1 MVALRDLTE
10 QRPRVATEGAA
21 ESFDGDTHSLAA
33 ATDSVPLARRARRH
47 DYAVRVVSE
56 RRDGVL
62 VTQYMTD
69 LPAADRK
76 RRRTLERG
84 LRCELHL
91 VRIIPVGLPLD
102 TSTVPAE
109 VADLLAEGVAL

>member
-1 MVALRDLTE
+1 M
-10 QRPRVATEGAA
+10 RPERRESRPGPEAA
-21 ESFDGDTHSLAA
+21 IPQQTRPYVSLDDTASA
-33 ATDSVPLARRARRH
+33 PLAGRARRH

-91 VRIIPVGLPLD
+91 VRIVPVGLTLD
-102 TSTVPAE
+102 TSVVPSA
-109 VADLLAEGVAL
+109 VADLLGSEVV

>member
-1 MVALRDLTE
+1 MSA
-10 QRPRVATEGAA
+10 
-21 ESFDGDTHSLAA
+21 
-33 ATDSVPLARRARRH
+33 PLASRARRH

-91 VRIIPVGLPLD
+91 VRIVPVGLTLD
-102 TSTVPAE
+102 TSVVPSA
-109 VADLLAEGVAL
+109 VADLLGSEVV

>member
-1 MVALRDLTE
+1 MRFE
-10 QRPRVATEGAA
+10 RRESRPGPEAA
-21 ESFDGDTHSLAA
+21 SRQQTHPYVSPESTVSA
-33 ATDSVPLARRARRH
+33 PLASRARRH

-91 VRIIPVGLPLD
+91 VRIVPVGLALD
-102 TSTVPAE
+102 TTTAPTGL
-109 VADLLAEGVAL
+109 ADLLAEGVGAW

>member
-1 MVALRDLTE
+1 MRLETDERHPATHGVPPKEFTGPGSLT
-10 QRPRVATEGAA
+10 V
-21 ESFDGDTHSLAA
+21 ESTAPE
-33 ATDSVPLARRARRH
+33 PLASRARRH

-91 VRIIPVGLPLD
+91 VRIVPVGLALD
-102 TSTVPAE
+102 TTTAPTGLAE
-109 VADLLAEGVAL
+109 LLAEGVGA